1 MWWAIRRRPD
11 RPVLVRRCEIDAK
24 DPIDMSFTE
33 RSAPFTA
40 PYNRAVD
47 AARRLSLT

>member
-1 MWWAIRRRPD
+1 
-11 RPVLVRRCEIDAK
+11 VLVRRCEIDAK

-33 RSAPFTA
+33 RSAKFTA
-40 PYNRAVD
+40 SYNRAVD